1 MNEFFLSIIIPTWM
15 RCGSLMRLVD
25 SLLNQTLDRNLFEL
39 IIIDSKS
46 SDGTKQKLYDK
57 IKLSKDLNIKFLDC
71 QINRP
76 SNKRNLGIRSAQGKW
91 IIFIDDDCEVTS
103 DYLEL
108 YYNKINKLNS
118 SKIILCGDVRYPE
131 DWINKSNYFRYRD
144 SRHYSVNKNNR
155 PFDYKTITT
164 MNMAIN
170 ASELNCNNLFFDENY
185 IFSCEDSDFGY
196 QLTLFGFTY
205 QYCNARVLHYESCG
219 SLSAYAKKI
228 EKISSQGFKLIFNKY
243 PEAAKKMS
251 WYFLE
256 PKPGYMGHLIFR
268 LKKLLLNR
276 FLKTLLIKFIDR
288 TDSIDLLYSEYLFKF
303 TIACCYING
312 VSDD

>member
-103 DYLEL
+103 DYL
-108 YYNKINKLNS
+108 
-118 SKIILCGDVRYPE
+118 
-131 DWINKSNYFRYRD
+131 
-144 SRHYSVNKNNR
+144 
-155 PFDYKTITT
+155 
-164 MNMAIN
+164 
-170 ASELNCNNLFFDENY
+170 
-185 IFSCEDSDFGY
+185 
-196 QLTLFGFTY
+196 
-205 QYCNARVLHYESCG
+205 
-219 SLSAYAKKI
+219 
-228 EKISSQGFKLIFNKY
+228 
-243 PEAAKKMS
+243 
-251 WYFLE
+251 
-256 PKPGYMGHLIFR
+256 
-268 LKKLLLNR
+268 
-276 FLKTLLIKFIDR
+276 
-288 TDSIDLLYSEYLFKF
+288 
-303 TIACCYING
+303 
-312 VSDD
+312 